1 MDMVQ
6 WKKGLSNSPSDF
18 DYMQFQNV
26 DPIVYV
32 VSHICLD
39 GWNKSRWFINPK
51 QNFIL
56 KSSPHKNFPDFHM

>member
-32 VSHICLD
+32 LWLTRLL
-39 GWNKSRWFINPK
+39 GWLKQKQMVYKSKAEFYS
-51 QNFIL
+51 QE
-56 KSSPHKNFPDFHM
+56 FPT